1 MERGTKRTAEQ
12 AADNTEMPTA
22 ASLEEVGDVRVEF
35 GEDSESSML
44 ASSHVLRVVSPV
56 FNRMLQSGMKETQQS
71 IIRVD
76 VASKEEF
83 ITFYNFLGPVAW
95 STDQVTEA
103 NVDSLVTISDY
114 YQVEIIKRTCEDLLL
129 TLPVTGT
136 RLVQADKHGLK
147 RQFERCTRH
156 LAKQSTK
163 EDLEVLHQSAPY
175 ILLQVALKKQEMLNP
190 LMAMKDGF
198 LKCIAEI
205 QEAPQ
210 PPDSTRRFF
219 QSDRR
224 WLEAF
229 RCFGDMGKVFME
241 LK

>member
-1 MERGTKRTAEQ
+1 M
-12 AADNTEMPTA
+12 
-22 ASLEEVGDVRVEF
+22 
-35 GEDSESSML
+35 
-44 ASSHVLRVVSPV
+44 
-56 FNRMLQSGMKETQQS
+56 
-71 IIRVD
+71 
-76 VASKEEF
+76 
-83 ITFYNFLGPVAW
+83 
-95 STDQVTEA
+95 
-103 NVDSLVTISDY
+103 
-114 YQVEIIKRTCEDLLL
+114 
-129 TLPVTGT
+129 
-136 RLVQADKHGLK
+136 QADKHGLK

-241 LK
+241 TENK